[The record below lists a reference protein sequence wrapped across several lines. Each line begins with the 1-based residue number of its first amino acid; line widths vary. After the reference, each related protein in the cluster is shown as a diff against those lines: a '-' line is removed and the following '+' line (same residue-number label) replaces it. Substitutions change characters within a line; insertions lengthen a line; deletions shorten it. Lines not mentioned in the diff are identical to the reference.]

1 MFENMQITEILD
13 LEKRVPRYTS
23 YPPANHFND
32 TVTPEKVLAW
42 YNTIPFGSDIS
53 VYVHIPF
60 CRNLCWFCACRT
72 QGIKRRLTSVYNYI
86 DGLKA
91 EIDTVSSKI
100 KEKSKV
106 KFLHLGGGTPTILPP
121 ILMAEFLKF
130 LKSRLNFEKDFS
142 FSVEIDPT
150 EIDEERL
157 DVLIDEGLNRASVG
171 VQDFNPL
178 IQKAIGRSQT
188 YDQTEYCFGLLR
200 QRNVKNINVDL
211 LYGLP
216 HQTVKKFSNT
226 IDQVIRLS
234 PHRIAMFGYAHVPW
248 MANRQKLIDS
258 AELPKTAL
266 RYALLESGRQ
276 KLIDSGFV
284 PVGIDHFTKANDSLA
299 KAFELRSLHRNF
311 QGYTDDALPYLVGFG
326 ASSISKFPQ
335 GYGQNIHGTRSYLEL
350 VNTGKLATSR
360 GYELNEKDQLFS
372 YIIECLMCNFAI
384 DLNHTQEKFGLIS
397 DILCSQIKNN
407 PGKFGLRNY
416 GSSSRYEIANEPHIM
431 ARLIASQFDQFM
443 FPRKGHSLA
452 V

>member
-226 IDQVIRLS
+226 
-234 PHRIAMFGYAHVPW
+234 RIKF
-248 MANRQKLIDS
+248 
-258 AELPKTAL
+258 
-266 RYALLESGRQ
+266 LL
-276 KLIDSGFV
+276 
-284 PVGIDHFTKANDSLA
+284 N
-299 KAFELRSLHRNF
+299 N
-311 QGYTDDALPYLVGFG
+311 
-326 ASSISKFPQ
+326 
-335 GYGQNIHGTRSYLEL
+335 L
-350 VNTGKLATSR
+350 VN
-360 GYELNEKDQLFS
+360 
-372 YIIECLMCNFAI
+372 NF
-384 DLNHTQEKFGLIS
+384 F
-397 DILCSQIKNN
+397 IKC
-407 PGKFGLRNY
+407 F
-416 GSSSRYEIANEPHIM
+416 
-431 ARLIASQFDQFM
+431 
-443 FPRKGHSLA
+443 
-452 V
+452 